1 MDYVVI
7 AMACGIV
14 LLLLLFRT
22 KARFVLNFLV
32 RAVLGVMLI
41 LFANNFLQ
49 KLGIS
54 LEIGVNAVTFLT
66 AGSLGFPGVA
76 LLYAIEAVKFL

>member
-32 RAVLGVMLI
+32 RAILGVMLI

-49 KLGIS
+49 KRGIS

-66 AGSLGFPGVA
+66 SGSLGFPGVA

>member
-49 KLGIS
+49 KRGKK
-54 LEIGVNAVTFLT
+54 N
-66 AGSLGFPGVA
+66 
-76 LLYAIEAVKFL
+76 

>member
-32 RAVLGVMLI
+32 RAVLGVMLS

-49 KLGIS
+49 KRGIS

-76 LLYAIEAVKFL
+76 LIYAIEAVKFL